1 MRKAPWRKA
10 QSSALLRAKLFDF
23 QERPRAMAPQHFL
36 FLILICTIWG
46 FNFVAAKVGVS
57 AVPPLLFSGL
67 RFAIL
72 LAVLIPFLKPAPGRM
87 RDIFLIALFN
97 GAIHFGLMFI
107 GVKLTAASVMAV
119 IVQLNVPF
127 ATILS
132 ILMLGEIVKW
142 RRWAGIAMTFL
153 GVMIVSFDPHV
164 LDSLTG
170 VFFGA
175 AAALSGA
182 IAAIFM
188 RRLSGVG
195 VFQLQSWT
203 AAVTAPILLLASLVF
218 ETGQL
223 AAIEG
228 ATWLTWG
235 ALLFT
240 AFGASLI
247 GHNGYYYLLQ
257 RYEVSLIAPLS
268 LLSPILG
275 VVFGIAVLGE
285 PMTTRIVLG
294 ALTAFVG
301 VGILAIRGRQPVD
314 TEI

>member
-1 MRKAPWRKA
+1 MRRLRWLDPGK
-10 QSSALLRAKLFDF
+10 SALLSGESLVMTHAV
-23 QERPRAMAPQHFL
+23 APHHL
-36 FLILICTIWG
+36 ALLIFICTIWG

-57 AVPPLLFSGL
+57 EIPPLLFVGL
-67 RFAIL
+67 RFAVL
-72 LAVLIPFLKPAPGRM
+72 LALLFPFLRTAPGRM
-87 RDIFLIALFN
+87 RDVVIIALFN

-107 GVKLTAASVMAV
+107 GVALTAASVMAV

-127 ATILS
+127 ATVLS
-132 ILMLGEIVKW
+132 IVMLGEQVKW
-142 RRWAGIAMTFL
+142 RRWAGIALTFL

-164 LDSLTG
+164 FDSLTG
-170 VFFGA
+170 IFFGA

-182 IAAIFM
+182 VAAIYM
-188 RRLSGVG
+188 RRLTGVG

-203 AAVTAPILLLASLVF
+203 AAITAPSLLIASLIF

-223 AAIEG
+223 DAVAN
-228 ATWLTWG
+228 ASWTAWG

-240 AFGASLI
+240 ALGASLI
-247 GHNGYYYLLQ
+247 GHNSYYYLLQ

-275 VVFGIAVLGE
+275 VVFGIWVLGE
-285 PMTTRIVLG
+285 PMTPRIVLG

-301 VGILAIRGRQPVD
+301 VGILAIRGKQPIEVE
-314 TEI
+314 T

>member
-1 MRKAPWRKA
+1 
-10 QSSALLRAKLFDF
+10 
-23 QERPRAMAPQHFL
+23 MAPQHFL
-36 FLILICTIWG
+36 FLLLICTIWG

-57 AVPPLLFSGL
+57 EIPPLLFAGL
-67 RFAIL
+67 RFAL
-72 LAVLIPFLKPAPGRM
+72 LFALLIPFLKVAPGRM
-87 RDIFLIALFN
+87 RDVVFIALFN

-107 GVKLTAASVMAV
+107 GVALTEASVMAV

-127 ATILS
+127 ATMLS
-132 ILMLGEIVKW
+132 IVMLGEVVKW
-142 RRWAGIAMTFL
+142 RRWAGIAMTFF

-164 LDSLTG
+164 FDSLTG
-170 VFFGA
+170 VLFGA

-182 IAAIFM
+182 VAAIYM

-203 AAVTAPILLLASLVF
+203 AAITAPSLLLASLIF
-218 ETGQL
+218 ETGQIDAVANASWL
-223 AAIEG
+223 A
-228 ATWLTWG
+228 WG

-240 AFGASLI
+240 ALGASLI

-275 VVFGIAVLGE
+275 VVFGIWVLGE
-285 PMTTRIVLG
+285 PMTPRIVLG
-294 ALTAFVG
+294 AATAFVG
-301 VGILAIRGRQPVD
+301 VGILAIRGRQPVE
-314 TEI
+314 TAN

>member
-1 MRKAPWRKA
+1 
-10 QSSALLRAKLFDF
+10 
-23 QERPRAMAPQHFL
+23 MAPQHLL
-36 FLILICTIWG
+36 FMLLICTIWG
-46 FNFVAAKVGVS
+46 FNFVAAKVGVGE
-57 AVPPLLFSGL
+57 VPPLLFAGL
-67 RFAIL
+67 RFAL
-72 LAVLIPFLKPAPGRM
+72 LFLLLIPFLKVAPGRM
-87 RDIFLIALFN
+87 RDIAVIAMFN
-97 GAIHFGLMFI
+97 GAVHFGLMFV
-107 GVKLTAASVMAV
+107 GVSLTAASVMAV

-127 ATILS
+127 ATMLS
-132 ILMLGEIVKW
+132 IVFLGEVVHW

-164 LDSLTG
+164 FDSLTG
-170 VFFGA
+170 VLFGA

-182 IAAIFM
+182 VAAIYM
-188 RRLSGVG
+188 RRLTSVG

-203 AAVTAPILLLASLVF
+203 SAITAPCLLLASLTF
-218 ETGQL
+218 ETGQVDAIANASWL
-223 AAIEG
+223 A
-228 ATWLTWG
+228 WG

-275 VVFGIAVLGE
+275 VVFGIAVLDE

-294 ALTAFVG
+294 AATAFVG
-301 VGILAIRGRQPVD
+301 VGILAIRGRQPVEPS
-314 TEI
+314 T

>member
-1 MRKAPWRKA
+1 
-10 QSSALLRAKLFDF
+10 
-23 QERPRAMAPQHFL
+23 MAPQHLL
-36 FLILICTIWG
+36 FMLLICTIWG
-46 FNFVAAKVGVS
+46 FNFVAAKVGVGEL
-57 AVPPLLFSGL
+57 PPLLFSGL
-67 RFAIL
+67 RFSVL
-72 LAVLIPFLKPAPGRM
+72 LAVLFPFLKVAPGRM
-87 RDIFLIALFN
+87 RDIVLIALFN

-107 GVKLTAASVMAV
+107 GVALTAASVMAV

-132 ILMLGEIVKW
+132 IVMLGEQVKW

-164 LDSLTG
+164 LESLTG

-203 AAVTAPILLLASLVF
+203 AAVTAPLLLLASLLF

-223 AAIEG
+223 AAIESASG
-228 ATWLTWG
+228 LAWG

-294 ALTAFVG
+294 AVTAFLG
-301 VGILAIRGRQPVD
+301 VGILAIRGKQPV
-314 TEI
+314 EPGS

>member
-1 MRKAPWRKA
+1 
-10 QSSALLRAKLFDF
+10 
-23 QERPRAMAPQHFL
+23 MAPQHL
-36 FLILICTIWG
+36 ALLIFICTIWG
-46 FNFVAAKVGVS
+46 FNFVAAKVGVNEI
-57 AVPPLLFSGL
+57 PPLLFVGL
-67 RFAIL
+67 RFAVL
-72 LAVLIPFLKPAPGRM
+72 LALLFPFLRIAHGRM
-87 RDIFLIALFN
+87 RDVVIIALFN

-107 GVKLTAASVMAV
+107 GVALTAASVMAV

-127 ATILS
+127 ATVLS
-132 ILMLGEIVKW
+132 IVMLGEVVKW
-142 RRWAGIAMTFL
+142 RRWAGIALTFL

-164 LDSLTG
+164 FDSLTG

-182 IAAIFM
+182 VAAIYM

-203 AAVTAPILLLASLVF
+203 AAITAPSLLVASLIF
-218 ETGQL
+218 EGGQL
-223 AAIEG
+223 DAI
-228 ATWLTWG
+228 ANASWIAWG

-240 AFGASLI
+240 ALGASLI
-247 GHNGYYYLLQ
+247 GHNSYYYLLQ

-275 VVFGIAVLGE
+275 VAFGIWVLGE
-285 PMTTRIVLG
+285 PITSRIMLG

-301 VGILAIRGRQPVD
+301 VGILAVRGKQPVE

>member
-1 MRKAPWRKA
+1 
-10 QSSALLRAKLFDF
+10 
-23 QERPRAMAPQHFL
+23 MAPQHLL
-36 FLILICTIWG
+36 FMLLICTIWG
-46 FNFVAAKVGVS
+46 FNFVAAKVGVGE
-57 AVPPLLFSGL
+57 VPPLLFAGL

-72 LAVLIPFLKPAPGRM
+72 FVLLIPFLKVAPGRM
-87 RDIFLIALFN
+87 RDIAIIAMFN

-107 GVKLTAASVMAV
+107 GVSLTAASVMAV

-127 ATILS
+127 ATMLS
-132 ILMLGEIVKW
+132 IVFLGEIVHW
-142 RRWAGIAMTFL
+142 RRWTGIAMTFL

-164 LDSLTG
+164 FDSLTG
-170 VFFGA
+170 VLFGA

-182 IAAIFM
+182 VAAIYM
-188 RRLSGVG
+188 RRLTNVG

-203 AAVTAPILLLASLVF
+203 SAITAPCLLLASLLF
-218 ETGQL
+218 ETGQVD
-223 AAIEG
+223 AITN
-228 ATWLTWG
+228 ASWIAWA

-240 AFGASLI
+240 AFGASLV

-275 VVFGIAVLGE
+275 VVFGIAVLEE
-285 PMTTRIVLG
+285 PMTTRIVVG
-294 ALTAFVG
+294 AATAFVG

-314 TEI
+314 TST

>member
-1 MRKAPWRKA
+1 
-10 QSSALLRAKLFDF
+10 
-23 QERPRAMAPQHFL
+23 MAPQHL
-36 FLILICTIWG
+36 ALMLLICTIWG
-46 FNFVAAKVGVS
+46 LNFVAAKLGVNEL
-57 AVPPLLFSGL
+57 PPLLFTGL
-67 RFAIL
+67 RFLIL
-72 LAVLIPFLKPAPGRM
+72 AAVLIPFLKPAPGRM
-87 RDIFLIALFN
+87 RDIFTIALFN

-107 GVKLTAASVMAV
+107 GVSLTAASVVAV
-119 IVQLNVPF
+119 VVQLNVPF

-132 ILMLGEIVKW
+132 IVFLGEVVRW

-164 LDSLTG
+164 FDSLTG
-170 VFFGA
+170 VLFSA

-182 IAAIFM
+182 IAAIYM
-188 RRLSGVG
+188 RRLTNVG

-203 AAVTAPILLLASLVF
+203 AITTAPLLLGASFLF
-218 ETGQL
+218 EHGQRD
-223 AAIEG
+223 AI
-228 ATWLTWG
+228 ASANWIAWG

-275 VVFGIAVLGE
+275 VVFGVTMLGE
-285 PMTTRIVLG
+285 PVTTRIILG
-294 ALTAFVG
+294 AATAFLG
-301 VGILAIRGRQPVD
+301 VAILAVRGKQVVE
-314 TEI
+314 TAT